1 MDFRLRVFLAVAGN
15 LSFTKAS
22 KELLISQPAITKH
35 VQELENAYKVQLFNR
50 QGGRIALTP
59 EGELFRGYA
68 EKIIEQ
74 YEILKCEMDLSRTAV
89 SGELK
94 IGADGIAAKKLF
106 DAVVQEF
113 AERFPNVKLSFVMA
127 AAQDIGKAVE
137 NGCLHLA
144 IMDSP
149 ESEYGLKIIPESGLA
164 PQAEAF
170 KALCMIKIKK
180 YRLQ

>member
-149 ESEYGLKIIPESGLA
+149 GSEYGLKIIPETELA

-170 KALCMIKIKK
+170 VALCMIKIKK
-180 YRLQ
+180 YRL